1 MEEQKSK
8 EVKMNTVANQKKQTG
23 EGETSLIEELKT
35 WPQEKLI
42 QQVVQMNQQLFN
54 QDNYINRM
62 RDQITEM
69 RDFIQNKRID
79 FLFKVVEISSNEKPA
94 SEYPCFAK
102 DFVEKCIAEL
112 QDTLTIPEAPKDN
125 TPKDN

>member
-8 EVKMNTVANQKKQTG
+8 EVKMNTVANQKKQTS

-79 FLFKVVEISSNEKPA
+79 FLFKVVEISSNENPA

-102 DFVEKCIAEL
+102 DFVEKCIMEL
-112 QDTLTIPEAPKDN
+112 QDALTIPEAPKDN